1 MQTKGFFLMAALY
14 LTMSAIDARAQQI
27 ATVTTNS
34 WDNAD
39 LHVEGML
46 DKPTS
51 AMLDLVGYDANR
63 HEVAHSEGFDGT
75 DEKFNV
81 VLSDPQKKIRF
92 VKVVAS
98 QLFVNDK
105 ADADATH
112 IYFGPT
118 DSVSLITAD
127 EMKADYAKN
136 PKAYV
141 QGWNDGW
148 NWASKQPNPYV
159 DAEEQGKQLYGDIDS
174 YPGKT
179 QFFAFLGAQFVIIGR
194 VEARNEAETKP
205 AVPGSPYALDRV
217 GSKIFESTLRYIEN
231 ETGVGPHQ
239 LIAPQVTFGPYLT
252 TFNKQ
257 RCWLCKVTYH
267 VPGDNG
273 NHCILVYE
281 EPVVGP
287 EHVIGSEI
295 DF

>member
-1 MQTKGFFLMAALY
+1 MKSLFLTAALY

-34 WDNAD
+34 WNNAD
-39 LHVEGML
+39 LHVEGTL

-51 AMLDLVGYDANR
+51 AMLDIVGYDANQ
-63 HEVAHSEGFDGT
+63 HEVAHSEGFDGADGT
-75 DEKFNV
+75 FNV
-81 VLSDPQKKIRF
+81 VLSDPQKRTRF

-112 IYFGPT
+112 IYFGPSN
-118 DSVSLITAD
+118 SVSLITAE
-127 EMKADYAKN
+127 EMRGLYHVN

-141 QGWNDGW
+141 QGWKDGW
-148 NWASKQPNPYV
+148 DWASKQSNPYEG
-159 DAEEQGKQLYGDIDS
+159 AEDQGKQLYGDIDNF
-174 YPGKT
+174 PGIT
-179 QFFAFLGAQFVIIGR
+179 QFYGFLGAQFVIQGR
-194 VEARNEAETKP
+194 VEARNVAETKP
-205 AVPGSPYALDRV
+205 ALPGPLYALDRV
-217 GSKIFESTLRYIEN
+217 GSKLFESTLRYIEN

-239 LIAPQVTFGPYLT
+239 LIAPQVTFGPYPT
-252 TFNKQ
+252 TYNEQ
-257 RCWLCKVTYH
+257 QCWLCKVTYH